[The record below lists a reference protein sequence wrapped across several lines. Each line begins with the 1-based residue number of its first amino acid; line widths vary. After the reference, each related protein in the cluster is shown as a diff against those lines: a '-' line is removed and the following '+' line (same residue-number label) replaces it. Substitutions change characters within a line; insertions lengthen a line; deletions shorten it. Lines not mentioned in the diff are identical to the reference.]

1 MRPSVPACGRGAVAD
16 APALALYMDQNV
28 PRAITLGLRL
38 RNVDVLT
45 AFEDGASDV
54 DDPELLDRASAPG
67 RVLFSHDDDLLAE
80 ATRRQ
85 VAGIP
90 FGGVIYAHQLRVS
103 IGACIDDLAPIGA
116 AGEPED
122 LRQQVLF
129 LPL

>member
-1 MRPSVPACGRGAVAD
+1 MP
-16 APALALYMDQNV
+16 LALYMDQNV

-54 DDPELLDRASAPG
+54 DDPELLDRASSLG
-67 RVLFSHDDDLLAE
+67 RVLFSHDDDLLTE
-80 ATRRQ
+80 AARRQ

-103 IGACIDDLAPIGA
+103 VGACIDDLALIA
-116 AGEPED
+116 TAGEPED
-122 LRQQVLF
+122 LRQHVLF